1 MQEAI
6 AAYEAGDFAAATTAF
21 QRATVAH
28 AAAAAAGGAAA
39 AGAGSGAVER
49 SEHEKKFDRQ
59 IR

>member
-1 MQEAI
+1 MSHPQAQINPEVLRWARGRMGVDI
-6 AAYEAGDFAAATTAF
+6 GAAAT
-21 QRATVAH
+21 
-28 AAAAAAGGAAA
+28 AAGGAAA